1 MIARALIAA
10 ALFASA
16 APAAAQNVTADP
28 QKLAAV
34 LQAAGYQA
42 ELGKDNT
49 GDPMITSA
57 AAGSKFVVL
66 FYNCTDHAGCTTIQF
81 QTAWA
86 MKVKPT
92 LSAVNEW
99 NHGNRFGRAYIDK
112 EGDPGIMM
120 DVNLDKGGMPPGLF
134 RDNLEVWVA
143 VMGNFKK
150 AIGS

>member
-1 MIARALIAA
+1 MIAKSLMAAGLLIISTPAL
-10 ALFASA
+10 
-16 APAAAQNVTADP
+16 AQNVTADP

-34 LQAAGYQA
+34 MQAAGYQA

-66 FYNCTDHAGCTTIQF
+66 FYNCTDHAACETIQF

-92 LSAVNEW
+92 LAAINEW

-120 DVNLDKGGMPPGLF
+120 DINLDKGGMSPGLF
-134 RDNLEVWVA
+134 RDNLEVWVT
-143 VMGNFKK
+143 VLGNFKK
-150 AIGS
+150 QVAQ

>member
-1 MIARALIAA
+1 MIAKSMIAA
-10 ALFASA
+10 LLLAGAT
-16 APAAAQNVTADP
+16 PAVAQSVTADP

-34 LQAAGYQA
+34 MQAAGYQA

-66 FYNCTDHAGCTTIQF
+66 FYNCTNHTACSTIQF

-92 LSAVNEW
+92 LSAINDW
-99 NHGNRFGRAYIDK
+99 NHGNRFARAYIDK

-120 DVNLDKGGMPPGLF
+120 DINLDKGGMSPALF
-134 RDNLEVWVA
+134 RDNLEVWVT
-143 VMGNFKK
+143 VLGNFKK
-150 AIGS
+150 QMSQ

>member
-1 MIARALIAA
+1 MIARTLAAA
-10 ALFASA
+10 ALLALA
-16 APAAAQNVTADP
+16 APATAQNVTADP
-28 QKLAAV
+28 QRLAAV
-34 LQAAGYQA
+34 MQAAGYQA

-66 FYNCTDHAGCTTIQF
+66 FYNCTNHAGCLTIQF

-86 MKVKPT
+86 MKAKPT
-92 LSAVNEW
+92 LAAINDW

-120 DVNLDKGGMPPGLF
+120 DINLDKGGMSPGLF
-134 RDNLEVWVA
+134 RDNLEVWATIV
-143 VMGNFKK
+143 GNF
-150 AIGS
+150 

>member
-1 MIARALIAA
+1 MIAKTLIAA
-10 ALFASA
+10 AALA
-16 APAAAQNVTADP
+16 ATTPALAQNVTADP
-28 QKLAAV
+28 ARLTAAM
-34 LQAAGYQA
+34 QASGYQA

-66 FYNCTDHAGCTTIQF
+66 FYNCTDHAACQTIQF

-86 MKVKPT
+86 MKTKPT
-92 LSAVNEW
+92 LSAINEW
-99 NHGNRFGRAYIDK
+99 NHANRFGRAYLDK

-120 DVNLDKGGMPPGLF
+120 DINLDKGGMSTGLF

-143 VMGNFKK
+143 VLGNFKK
-150 AIGS
+150 QMTQ

>member
-1 MIARALIAA
+1 MIARTLTAA
-10 ALFASA
+10 ALLTFAV
-16 APAAAQNVTADP
+16 PAAAQNVTADP
-28 QKLAAV
+28 QKLVAV
-34 LQAAGYQA
+34 MQAAGYQA

-66 FYNCTDHAGCTTIQF
+66 FYNCTDHAACQTIQF

-86 MKVKPT
+86 VKAKPSLT
-92 LSAVNEW
+92 AINDW

-112 EGDPGIMM
+112 EGDPGLMM
-120 DVNLDKGGMPPGLF
+120 DINLDKGGMSPGLF

-143 VMGNFKK
+143 VLGNFKK
-150 AIGS
+150 QVAQ

>member
-1 MIARALIAA
+1 MIARSLAAA
-10 ALFASA
+10 ALLAVSS
-16 APAAAQNVTADP
+16 PALAQTVTADP

-42 ELGKDNT
+42 ELGKDNV

-66 FYNCTDHAGCTTIQF
+66 FYNCTDHAACSTIQF

-86 MKVKPT
+86 MKTKPT
-92 LSAVNEW
+92 LAAINEW
-99 NHGNRFGRAYIDK
+99 NHGNRFARAYIDK

-120 DVNLDKGGMPPGLF
+120 DVNLDKGGMPLGLF

-143 VMGNFKK
+143 VLGNFKK
-150 AIGS
+150 QLAQ

>member
-1 MIARALIAA
+1 MIARALAAA
-10 ALFASA
+10 ALFAFA
-16 APAAAQNVTADP
+16 TPAVAQNVTADP
-28 QKLAAV
+28 QTLVAV

-66 FYNCTDHAGCTTIQF
+66 FYNCTNHAACTTIQF
-81 QTAWA
+81 QVAWA

-92 LSAVNEW
+92 LAAVNEW
-99 NHGNRFGRAYIDK
+99 NHGNRFARAYIDK

-120 DVNLDKGGMPPGLF
+120 DVNLDKGGMSPGLF

-143 VMGNFKK
+143 VLTNFKK
-150 AIGS
+150 VIAS